1 MPWPIGM
8 LLGAFGDA
16 EQSVGEWIVE
26 LGRKRAGLLMLV
38 AAFGTGITAG
48 SAAVLFVS
56 DFTTWGPRIAALEDR
71 MDAHVDTITTP
82 AMDRLARI
90 ERRHDAFEARWERM
104 WDREWDLE
112 QGGRLAVMAEQT
124 HQMYCSYWPDRCRPV
139 PREED

>member
-1 MPWPIGM
+1 MPWPIGL
-8 LLGAFGDA
+8 LLGGISDA
-16 EQSVGEWIVE
+16 EQSIGQWIIE
-26 LGRKRAGLLMLV
+26 LGRRKAGMLMLM
-38 AAFGTGITAG
+38 AIAAGAFGSGVA
-48 SAAVLFVS
+48 SVLFLS
-56 DFTTWGPRIAALEDR
+56 DFRTWGPRITALEDR

-90 ERRHDAFEARWERM
+90 ERRHDAFEERWERM
-104 WDREWDLE
+104 WEREWDLE